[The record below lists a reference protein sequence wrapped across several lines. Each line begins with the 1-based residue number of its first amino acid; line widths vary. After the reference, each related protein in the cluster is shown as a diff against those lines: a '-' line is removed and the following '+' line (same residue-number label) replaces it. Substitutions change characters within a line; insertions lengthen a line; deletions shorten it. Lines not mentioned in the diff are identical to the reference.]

1 MPEGP
6 PRAAP
11 LFVRDN
17 LTYTYDYVE
26 KSLNLPQRED
36 FECEFDFQ
44 AEKTECQ
51 KQANP
56 RQFSTTSS
64 LPAAS
69 CFLR

>member
-44 AEKTECQ
+44 AEKIGCQ
-51 KQANP
+51 KQASP
-56 RQFSTTSS
+56 S
-64 LPAAS
+64 
-69 CFLR
+69 